1 MNRSFFL
8 QWRTVFCLFA
18 AGILLPVSAAM
29 NIVEYD
35 KMVDGDRQAYL
46 DFLVDTVREI
56 LMTHD
61 WNDDAAKMCRLFHGS
76 RKGEYLSEGEK
87 LFNKNLDALRTRDA
101 KRHYSN
107 HNAPRVQVESALSCD
122 SEGKQNNV
130 DHGCHQ
136 GIAADEQPLQAKVSH
151 REGARLIEPLSL
163 LA

>member
-8 QWRTVFCLFA
+8 QWRTLFCLFA

-29 NIVEYD
+29 DIVEYD

-61 WNDDAAKMCRLFHGS
+61 RNDDAAKMCRLFHGS

-107 HNAPRVQVESALSCD
+107 HNAPRVQVEAALVATLKENKITLTTD
-122 SEGKQNNV
+122 AIKEL
-130 DHGCHQ
+130 
-136 GIAADEQPLQAKVSH
+136 LQMSSRFKPKFPT
-151 REGARLIEPLSL
+151 EKGPDL
-163 LA
+163 